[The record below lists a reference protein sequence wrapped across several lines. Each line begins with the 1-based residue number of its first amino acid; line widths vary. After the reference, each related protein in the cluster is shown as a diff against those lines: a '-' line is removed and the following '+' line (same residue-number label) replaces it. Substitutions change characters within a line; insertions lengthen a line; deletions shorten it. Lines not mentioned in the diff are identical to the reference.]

1 MRWGLATAGLMAS
14 GLGENLQ
21 QAGYTQTGAAMNI
34 LGGTLGGAGSGAML
48 GGPWGAAI
56 GGFIG
61 FVTTAGTELK
71 KLSDA
76 ANSASQA
83 LYDAQKKSSLTYIDY
98 QNQ

>member
-1 MRWGLATAGLMAS
+1 MK
-14 GLGENLQ
+14 E
-21 QAGYTQTGAAMNI
+21 AGYEKSGAAMNI
-34 LGGTLGGAGSGAML
+34 LGGALGGAGSGAMI

-76 ANSASQA
+76 ANLASQA
-83 LYDAQKKSSLTYIDY
+83 LFEAQKKSSLSYMDY